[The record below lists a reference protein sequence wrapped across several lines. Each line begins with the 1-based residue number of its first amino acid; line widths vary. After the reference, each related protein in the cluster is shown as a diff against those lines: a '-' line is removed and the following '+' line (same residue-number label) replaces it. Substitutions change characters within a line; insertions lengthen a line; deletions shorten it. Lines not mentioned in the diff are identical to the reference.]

1 MISETALTHDDSH
14 EFDVDAAITA
24 PPAPAAEAE
33 SLSQKP
39 TPMRLASLYP
49 PFHRLTAEA
58 PASVMTTPSMM
69 SDAERYLLY
78 NLAQR
83 YYRGAGLIV
92 DAGIFLGGSTHCF
105 AAGLRDNERTA
116 MACER
121 WGKPIISLERAV
133 VSPTMPGFFAR
144 HGFGQHYRPG
154 DSFADLLVS
163 TVKPHLDLVELRVG
177 DIMELGEVDDRIEI
191 LFLDVLKN
199 QKIADFAFQE
209 YFPALIPGR
218 SMVIQ
223 QDYFF
228 EGLPFIKTYQEFFG
242 RHFDYIGEV
251 GSSAVFRC
259 IEKIPASEVRKLTA
273 GLAAAEQLRLNAIA
287 MQRSGDPTRRLLMA
301 LSKARLVYQLK
312 GSAAAADYLAH
323 VEDDFAGEL
332 GPGTPDRIRAAVRD
346 TRKFCKLTEA

>member
-1 MISETALTHDDSH
+1 MNDVSPRETVLDHAREISVGGADT
-14 EFDVDAAITA
+14 
-24 PPAPAAEAE
+24 EAHT
-33 SLSQKP
+33 LKP
-39 TPMRLASLYP
+39 TPMRLAHLFP
-49 PFHRLTAEA
+49 PFQRLVLEA

-105 AAGLRDNERTA
+105 AAGLRENPRGEA
-116 MACER
+116 AAER
-121 WGKPIISLERAV
+121 WGKPIVSLERAV

-154 DSFADLLVS
+154 DSFADLLVA
-163 TVKPHLDLVELRVG
+163 TVKPHLDLVELRIG
-177 DIMELGEVDDRIEI
+177 DIVELGEVDDRIEI

-199 QKIADFAFQE
+199 QKIADFAVQA

-228 EGLPFIKTYQEFFG
+228 EGLPFLKTYQEFFG
-242 RHFDYIGEV
+242 RYFDYVGEV

-259 IEKIPASEVRKLTA
+259 IEKIPTSETRRLTA
-273 GLAAAEQLRLNAIA
+273 GLTPDEQLRLNAIA
-287 MQRSGDPTRRLLMA
+287 LQRSYDPTRRLLMA
-301 LSKARLVYQLK
+301 LSRTRLIYQLK
-312 GSAAAADYLAH
+312 GSAAAAEYLAH

-332 GPGTPDRIRAAVRD
+332 GAATPDRIRAAVRD
-346 TRKFCKLTEA
+346 TLKFCKLEAAG